1 MKHGQAALAPLT
13 LLIHQINH
21 LLDTGR
27 YDTIT
32 LEDVTSHIED
42 GSILQFLKQRAD
54 EDVDLSAHLDDGLM
68 YGNFERFYIAHLRS
82 LLNVADAGRKWG
94 VENRGLCLLIA
105 MTNEIVQ
112 QGAGWTS
119 AEVAGVD

>member
-1 MKHGQAALAPLT
+1 MINATLTPLT
-13 LLIHQINH
+13 LLILQLNH

-42 GSILQFLKQRAD
+42 GSILQFLKQRTGK
-54 EDVDLSAHLDDGLM
+54 DVDLSAHLEDGLM
-68 YGNFERFYIAHLRS
+68 HGKFERFYVRYLRS
-82 LLNVADAGRKWG
+82 LLNVADARRKWA

-112 QGAGWTS
+112 QGSGWSS
-119 AEVAGVD
+119 ADVAGVE